1 MPIPSQPTE
10 PVDDDSI
17 TKTELA
23 LATRNHG
30 MPLESMRWDL
40 TPVGLHYLLVHY
52 DVPLI
57 DASAWRLDIGGAVS
71 APATLRLEQLRAMPS
86 STVTTT
92 MECAGNGR
100 ALLRPRALS
109 QPWLLEAVGTAEW
122 TGVPLVDLMREIGV
136 RDDAVE
142 LLFTGAD
149 CGMEAGVVQRYE
161 RSLSIDDAVQSNVL
175 LAYAMNGH
183 PLPPQHGFPVRL
195 LLPGWYGMTNVKW
208 LTNITAITEPFT
220 GYQNASAYRLREG
233 ADDPGTPITRIVPRS
248 LLVPPGIPDFY
259 SRQRLLALGPCLLEG
274 RAWSGWAPIET
285 VEVSTDGGNT
295 WQPAAL
301 DPAPDDPHAWRRFT
315 FPWAPQSEG
324 DYELQSRCRDRA
336 GNAQPAEPVWNRGGY
351 SNNAAQ
357 RVLVTVVRRIEGRQG
372 RRSSGLSTLFA
383 DRGACDPARRG

>member
-1 MPIPSQPTE
+1 MPIPSHPSE

-17 TKTELA
+17 TKAELA

-57 DASAWRLDIGGAVS
+57 EASAWRLDIGGAVS
-71 APATLRLEQLRAMPS
+71 APATMSLEQLHAMPS

-122 TGVPLVDLMREIGV
+122 TGVRLADVVAETGL

-142 LLFTGAD
+142 MLFTGAD
-149 CGMEAGVVQRYE
+149 RGMEAGVVQRYE
-161 RSLSIDDAVQSNVL
+161 RALSIDDALLSNAL
-175 LAYAMNGH
+175 LAFAMNGQ
-183 PLPPQHGFPVRL
+183 PLPPQHGFPLRL
-195 LLPGWYGMTNVKW
+195 VLPGWYGMTNVKW

-220 GYQNASAYRLREG
+220 GYQNASAYRLRES
-233 ADDPGTPITRIVPRS
+233 ADDPGVPVTRILPRS

-259 SRQRLLALGPCLLEG
+259 SRQRLLGLGPCTIEG

-285 VEVSTDGGNT
+285 VEVSVDGGKT
-295 WQPAAL
+295 WQPAVL

-315 FPWAPQSEG
+315 FWWAPTSEG
-324 DYELQSRCRDRA
+324 DYELRSRCRDRA
-336 GNAQPAEPVWNRGGY
+336 SNAQPTESVWNRGGY

-357 RVLVTVVRRIEGRQG
+357 RVLVTVVG
-372 RRSSGLSTLFA
+372 
-383 DRGACDPARRG
+383 D